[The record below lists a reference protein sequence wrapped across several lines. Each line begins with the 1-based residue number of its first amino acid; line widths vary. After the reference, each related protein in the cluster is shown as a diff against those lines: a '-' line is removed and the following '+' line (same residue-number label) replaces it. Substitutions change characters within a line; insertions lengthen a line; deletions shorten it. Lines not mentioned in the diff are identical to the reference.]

1 MDFSLTE
8 EQEMIRSLAR
18 DFAEREIMP
27 IVRDNER
34 NKVFPRDI
42 IMKMAPLGLVG
53 GLMPPEYGGAGLD
66 YTSHALIAEEL
77 GRVSWSI
84 CITIPIVQIALI
96 ELTILN
102 WGNEAQRRKYLPPLV
117 KGEIVGCFCA
127 VEPNVGSDAASIE
140 TSAALKKNQ
149 WVLNGI
155 KTWVTNGNVADIAI
169 VFAQT
174 DKSKGHRGIGAFLVE
189 RGTLGFSSR
198 EIKQRLGL
206 HSASEAE
213 IIVEDCC
220 IPEDNLIGEVGQ
232 GFAIAMSGI
241 NNARY
246 TIAAGCVGL
255 AQSCI
260 NASIK
265 YAQERHQFGRP
276 IGSFQ
281 LIQGMIADMIV
292 ETEAARLL
300 VYRTGY
306 LKDKGL
312 PNIRETS
319 IAKYYATEAAL
330 RAANSA
336 IRIHGG
342 YGYSDEFPVERYL
355 RDAMGPILFGG
366 TSEVQKLIIGRDAL
380 GISAFV

>member
-140 TSAALKKNQ
+140 TRAALKKNQ

-198 EIKQRLGL
+198 EIKERLGL

-232 GFAIAMSGI
+232 GFTIAMSGI